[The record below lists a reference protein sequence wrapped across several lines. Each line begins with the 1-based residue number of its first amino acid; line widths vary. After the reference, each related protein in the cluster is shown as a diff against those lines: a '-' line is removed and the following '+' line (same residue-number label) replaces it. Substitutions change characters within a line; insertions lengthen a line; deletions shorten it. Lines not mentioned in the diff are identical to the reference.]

1 MGFICT
7 LGDKV
12 YHYSL
17 GVSTITNVAFNLNDN
32 TMEYTIEK
40 WNKPSTDFSVYNTI
54 TGIKPD
60 DIYKLEIGE
69 YVVNKRNNKIGKIK
83 NIHMYDEKILV
94 VYNYNSSEYLSF
106 DDARGLDK
114 DEELEVNKMGFKVG
128 DYVVH
133 NTYGFGMITD
143 KKEYPDKVTWARF
156 EDPKIM
162 DGRLSAERN
171 VSENFLRI
179 ATSGELI
186 DFRMRQRQNTPKE
199 FLNSF
204 YGLSARYN
212 YDGIFEEMSKLD
224 YRKLPKI
231 DKVIF
236 NDPATI
242 IFWKD
247 GTKTV
252 VKCHDRDYFDK
263 EKGFAMACLKKIL
276 GNCGHY
282 YEEVKKWVE

>member
-1 MGFICT
+1 MSFM
-7 LGDKV
+7 LGNKV
-12 YHYSL
+12 YHWGL
-17 GVSTITNVAFNLNDN
+17 GVSTITNVAYNLNDH
-32 TMEYTIEK
+32 TMEFTIEK
-40 WNKPSTDFSVYNTI
+40 LSSNNNFSTTL
-54 TGIKPD
+54 TGVKPD

-69 YVVNKRNNKIGKIK
+69 FVINKLTNKIGKIK
-83 NIHMYDEKILV
+83 NVHMCNKSLLV
-94 VYNYNSSEYLSF
+94 VYDGNRSEYLDF
-106 DDARGLDK
+106 DDVRGLDK
-114 DEELEVNKMGFKVG
+114 KEELEVNKMRFKVD

-133 NTYGFGMITD
+133 SMYGFGKVTSLT
-143 KKEYPDKVTWARF
+143 EYPDISVWVRF

-162 DGRLSAERN
+162 DERLSTERK
-171 VSENFLRI
+171 VSPRY
-179 ATSGELI
+179 
-186 DFRMRQRQNTPKE
+186 MRLAKDREINDYYKRCMQSR
-199 FLNSF
+199 LLMNSH
-204 YGLSARYN
+204 YGLAVSKDHFEN
-212 YDGIFEEMSKLD
+212 NIFEEMSKYQ

-263 EKGFAMACLKKIL
+263 EKGFAMACLKKVL

-282 YEEVKKWVE
+282 YEEVKKWVQ

>member
-1 MGFICT
+1 MGFM

-12 YHYSL
+12 YHWDL
-17 GVSTITNVAFNLNDN
+17 GVSTITNVAFNLNDH
-32 TMEYTIEK
+32 TMEFTIEK
-40 WNKPSTDFSVYNTI
+40 CNKPSTNFSVYNAL
-54 TGIKPD
+54 TGVKPD

-69 YVVNKRNNKIGKIK
+69 FVINKLTNKIGKIK
-83 NIHMYDEKILV
+83 NVHICNKSLLV
-94 VYNYNSSEYLSF
+94 VYDGNRSEYLNF

-114 DEELEVNKMGFKVG
+114 KEEIDNYFK
-128 DYVVH
+128 
-133 NTYGFGMITD
+133 
-143 KKEYPDKVTWARF
+143 
-156 EDPKIM
+156 
-162 DGRLSAERN
+162 RN
-171 VSENFLRI
+171 I
-179 ATSGELI
+179 ASSI
-186 DFRMRQRQNTPKE
+186 
-199 FLNSF
+199 LNSH
-204 YGLSARYN
+204 YGLAVSKDHFTN
-212 YDGIFEEMSKLD
+212 NIFEEMSKYQ

-263 EKGFAMACLKKIL
+263 EKGFAMACLKKVL

-282 YEEVKKWVE
+282 YEEVKKWVQ

>member
-1 MGFICT
+1 MGFKI
-7 LGDKV
+7 GDRV
-12 YHYSL
+12 YHY
-17 GVSTITNVAFNLNDN
+17 AFG
-32 TMEYTIEK
+32 I
-40 WNKPSTDFSVYNTI
+40 SVI
-54 TGIKPD
+54 TGTHVDYIDNITEFIINKENSESYIKVLPD

-69 YVVNKRNNKIGKIK
+69 YVVNKITNKIGKIK
-83 NIHMYDEKILV
+83 NVHICNKSLLV
-94 VYNYNSSEYLSF
+94 VYDGNRSEYLNF
-106 DDARGLDK
+106 DDVRGLDK
-114 DEELEVNKMGFKVG
+114 KEELEVNEMCFKVG

-133 NTYGFGMITD
+133 SMYGFGKVSSLTV
-143 KKEYPDKVTWARF
+143 YPDTAIWVRF
-156 EDPKIM
+156 EDPKNI
-162 DGRLSAERN
+162 DGRLSTERK
-171 VSENFLRI
+171 VSPRYMRL

-186 DFRMRQRQNTPKE
+186 DYHMRQRQNTPKE

-204 YGLSARYN
+204 YSLSARYN
-212 YDGIFEEMSKLD
+212 YDGIYEEMSKYQ

-263 EKGFAMACLKKIL
+263 EKGFAMACLKKVL

-282 YEEVKKWVE
+282 YEEVKKWVQ

>member
-1 MGFICT
+1 MSFM
-7 LGDKV
+7 LGNKV
-12 YHYSL
+12 YHWGL
-17 GVSTITNVAFNLNDN
+17 GVSTITNVAFNLNDH
-32 TMEYTIEK
+32 TMEFTIEK
-40 WNKPSTDFSVYNTI
+40 LSSNNNFVTTL
-54 TGIKPD
+54 TGVKPD

-69 YVVNKRNNKIGKIK
+69 YVVNKLTNKICKIK
-83 NIHMYDEKILV
+83 NVHICNKSLLV
-94 VYNYNSSEYLSF
+94 VYDGNRSEYLNF
-106 DDARGLDK
+106 DDVRGLDK
-114 DEELEVNKMGFKVG
+114 KEELEVNEMCFKVG

-133 NTYGFGMITD
+133 SMYGFGKVTSLT
-143 KKEYPDKVTWARF
+143 EYPDIAVWVRF

-162 DGRLSAERN
+162 DGRLSTERK
-171 VSENFLRI
+171 VSPRYMRL

-186 DFRMRQRQNTPKE
+186 DYHMRQRQNTPKE

-212 YDGIFEEMSKLD
+212 YDGIFEEMSK
-224 YRKLPKI
+224 YQYHKLPKI

-263 EKGFAMACLKKIL
+263 EKGFAMACLKKVL